1 VRAITGI
8 LLIFLSALPGLAQ
21 EPAPKARTRDSTPDY
36 YPLKVG
42 SKWHY
47 QVETGNG
54 QKVTI
59 VHQITKIENRDGK
72 PTALLE
78 ESVNGEVQASGHVG
92 VEADGVFR
100 YGFKGTKVSPPV
112 CLLKYPVKEGSSWE
126 TETTI
131 GNQQYTVSARSRGA
145 EEVQVPAGKYQA
157 VPVKIETTVKGDK
170 VSNTYWFAPDVG
182 IVKQLVDVR
191 GRSYSMELLKF
202 EEGK

>member
-1 VRAITGI
+1 M
-8 LLIFLSALPGLAQ
+8 
-21 EPAPKARTRDSTPDY
+21 
-36 YPLKVG
+36 
-42 SKWHY
+42 Y
-47 QVETGNG
+47 Q
-54 QKVTI
+54 I
-59 VHQITKIENRDGK
+59 AKIEDYNGK
-72 PTALLE
+72 PTAVLE
-78 ESVNGEVQASGHVG
+78 ELVNGEVQATGQVG
-92 VEADGVFR
+92 VEAGGVFR
-100 YGFKGTKVSPPV
+100 YGFKGTEVSPPV

-131 GNQQYTVSARSRGA
+131 GNQQYTVSARTRSA

-157 VPVKIETTVKGDK
+157 IPVKIETTVKGDK